1 MGGDNVENRKA
12 DSLTVT
18 FDIDLEQLPALQ
30 GALAFMADI
39 CSSYGIGRDGE
50 TRKDSAESRHYGE
63 ALGYILYIAAEI
75 GAAVLDAHI

>member
-1 MGGDNVENRKA
+1 MGGDNMDQRKA
-12 DSLTVT
+12 DCLTVT
-18 FDIDLEQLPALQ
+18 LSIDLEQLPALQ

-39 CSSYGIGRDGE
+39 CSTYGIGENGE
-50 TRKDSAESRHYGE
+50 AREDSAQNRHYSE

>member
-1 MGGDNVENRKA
+1 MGGDNMDNRKA

-18 FDIDLEQLPALQ
+18 LSIDLEQLPALQ

-39 CSSYGIGRDGE
+39 CSTYGIGENGE
-50 TRKDSAESRHYGE
+50 AREDNAQNRHYSE

-75 GAAVLDAHI
+75 GEAVLASRI

>member
-1 MGGDNVENRKA
+1 MDQMKK

-18 FDIDLEQLPALQ
+18 LNIDLEQLPALQ
-30 GALAFMADI
+30 GALAYMADI
-39 CSSYGIGRDGE
+39 CSTYGIGENGE
-50 TRKDSAESRHYGE
+50 AREDSEQNRHYSE

>member
-1 MGGDNVENRKA
+1 MDQRKA
-12 DSLTVT
+12 DCLTVT
-18 FDIDLEQLPALQ
+18 LNIDLEQLPALQ

-39 CSSYGIGRDGE
+39 CSTYGIGENGE
-50 TRKDSAESRHYGE
+50 AREDNAQDRHYSE

>member
-1 MGGDNVENRKA
+1 MDQRKA
-12 DSLTVT
+12 DCLTVT
-18 FDIDLEQLPALQ
+18 LSIDLEQLPALQ

-39 CSSYGIGRDGE
+39 CSTYGIGENGE
-50 TRKDSAESRHYGE
+50 AREDNAQNRHYSE

>member
-1 MGGDNVENRKA
+1 MDQMKK

-18 FDIDLEQLPALQ
+18 LNIDLEQLPALQ
-30 GALAFMADI
+30 GALAYMADI
-39 CSSYGIGRDGE
+39 CSTYGIGENGE
-50 TRKDSAESRHYGE
+50 AREDNAQNRHYGE